1 MAVLL
6 VQQWKKNVIRMCN
19 SIKAQRKDI
28 FWVSRSFKGHTRPYQ
43 VPRSFKG
50 HTRPY
55 QVSRSFKG
63 HTRPYQ
69 VSRSFKGHTIPYQV
83 SMSFKGHTR
92 PYQVYIAFF
101 RLYTLRL
108 YTYTHVKDIAKAAL
122 S

>member
-43 VPRSFKG
+43 V
-50 HTRPY
+50 
-55 QVSRSFKG
+55 
-63 HTRPYQ
+63 
-69 VSRSFKGHTIPYQV
+69 
-83 SMSFKGHTR
+83 
-92 PYQVYIAFF
+92 YIAFF

>member
-28 FWVSRSFKGHTRPYQ
+28 FWVSRSFTGHTRL
-43 VPRSFKG
+43 
-50 HTRPY
+50 Y

-69 VSRSFKGHTIPYQV
+69 VSRSFN
-83 SMSFKGHTR
+83 GHTR

-108 YTYTHVKDIAKAAL
+108 YTYTHVKDIDKAAL

>member
-28 FWVSRSFKGHTRPYQ
+28 FWVSRSFTGHTRL
-43 VPRSFKG
+43 
-50 HTRPY
+50 Y
-55 QVSRSFKG
+55 QVSR
-63 HTRPYQ
+63 
-69 VSRSFKGHTIPYQV
+69 
-83 SMSFKGHTR
+83 SFKGHTR

>member
-1 MAVLL
+1 M
-6 VQQWKKNVIRMCN
+6 KENVIRMCN

-28 FWVSRSFKGHTRPYQ
+28 FWVSRSFKGQ
-43 VPRSFKG
+43 
-50 HTRPY
+50 TRPY
-55 QVSRSFKG
+55 QVSR
-63 HTRPYQ
+63 
-69 VSRSFKGHTIPYQV
+69 
-83 SMSFKGHTR
+83 SFKGHTR